1 MSTAKCFAGDVA
13 ADVSGDSNDGDSGH
27 SDALSVTIAITNLNV
42 TDMST
47 DCYIVAVAHP
57 TNTRFSLA
65 VHLLTLL
72 ALEPGRSVD
81 STSLS
86 VSPATNPVHVRRVL
100 GQLREVGL
108 VRSQPGAHGGWML
121 TRPPEQIDLG
131 SVWRAVNRDDPIFG
145 LHMPDPDCPTGQ
157 LVSFNLRALDR
168 HSLNVIGE
176 ELSRMSVA
184 DMLVQANVG
193 NRSPKSI
200 TRILKSTSHRS

>member
-1 MSTAKCFAGDVA
+1 M
-13 ADVSGDSNDGDSGH
+13 
-27 SDALSVTIAITNLNV
+27 
-42 TDMST
+42 
-47 DCYIVAVAHP
+47 AHP

-108 VRSQPGAHGGWML
+108 VRSQPGAHGGWTL
-121 TRPPEQIDLG
+121 ARPPEQIDLG
-131 SVWRAVNRDDPIFG
+131 SVWRAVNTDDPIFG
-145 LHMPDPDCPTGQ
+145 LHIPNPDCSTGQ

-168 HSLNVIGE
+168 HSLDVFVE
-176 ELSRMSVA
+176 ELSQVSVT
-184 DMLVQANVG
+184 DMLAHAGVG
-193 NRSPKSI
+193 NRSSKSI
-200 TRILKSTSHRS
+200 ARILKSTTQLH